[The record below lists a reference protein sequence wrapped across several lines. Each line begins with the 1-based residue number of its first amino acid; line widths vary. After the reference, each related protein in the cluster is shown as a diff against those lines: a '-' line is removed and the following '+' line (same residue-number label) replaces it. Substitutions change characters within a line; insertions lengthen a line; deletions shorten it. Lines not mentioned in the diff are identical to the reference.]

1 MRHAC
6 PASHIDISLIICT
19 RDRCAQL
26 VRCLEAIRRIEFE
39 RSWELIIVDNGSRDG
54 TKAAVQEF
62 TDIAVLP
69 VIYTFEATPG
79 LGNARNAGI
88 RIARGGILAFTDDD
102 CYPAPDFLS
111 CVSSA
116 FRDPFLGYISGRLLL
131 HDPADAL
138 MSIKE
143 STTPLNFEA
152 GSFIGSG
159 AVCGA
164 NMAFRRAVLEDIGG
178 FDPLFGA
185 GSLFAAEDLDAAG
198 RASAAGWKGRYC
210 PEVVVSHHHGR
221 RASDLPRLLKSY
233 GIGAGA
239 YHMKILFRERQFL
252 WFLRSISQV
261 RRRLRASV
269 RSVLWEPVGAAMYA
283 YICLRQSLDRRDRK
297 IRTAGLQRN
306 DG

>member
-1 MRHAC
+1 
-6 PASHIDISLIICT
+6 
-19 RDRCAQL
+19 
-26 VRCLEAIRRIEFE
+26 
-39 RSWELIIVDNGSRDG
+39 
-54 TKAAVQEF
+54 
-62 TDIAVLP
+62 
-69 VIYTFEATPG
+69 
-79 LGNARNAGI
+79 
-88 RIARGGILAFTDDD
+88 
-102 CYPAPDFLS
+102 
-111 CVSSA
+111 
-116 FRDPFLGYISGRLLL
+116 
-131 HDPADAL
+131 

-143 STTPLNFEA
+143 STTPLTFEA

-185 GSLFAAEDLDAAG
+185 GSLFSAEDLDAAG
-198 RASAAGWKGRYC
+198 RASAAGWKGGYC

-239 YHMKILFRERQFL
+239 YHMKILFREHQFL
-252 WFLRSISQV
+252 WFLRSIYQV
-261 RRRLRASV
+261 RRRLRSSV

-283 YICLRQSLDRRDRK
+283 YIYLRQSLDRRDRK
-297 IRTAGLQRN
+297 IRTAGLQSN

>member
-1 MRHAC
+1 MRHAS
-6 PASHIDISLIICT
+6 PAAHIDVSLIICT

-39 RSWELIIVDNGSRDG
+39 GSWELIIVDNGSHDR
-54 TKAAVQEF
+54 TKAVVQEF
-62 TDIAVLP
+62 TDTASLP
-69 VIYTFEATPG
+69 VIYVFEATSG

-88 RIARGGILAFTDDD
+88 RIAQGGILAFTDDD

-116 FRDPFLGYISGRLLL
+116 FHDPSLGYISGRLLL
-131 HDPADAL
+131 HDPKDAR

-143 STTPLNFEA
+143 STTPLTFAA

-159 AVCGA
+159 DVCGA
-164 NMAFRRAVLEDIGG
+164 NMAFRRAALEQIGG

-185 GSLFAAEDLDAAG
+185 GSLFSAEDLDAAG
-198 RASAAGWKGRYC
+198 RASAFGWKGRYC

-239 YHMKILFRERQFL
+239 YHMKILLQEHQFS
-252 WFLRSISQV
+252 WFLRSIYQV

-269 RSVLWEPVGAAMYA
+269 RSVLWEPIGAAMFA
-283 YICLRQSLDRRDRK
+283 YMYLSQSLYRTCLNRLR
-297 IRTAGLQRN
+297 IRPHAQ
-306 DG
+306 